1 MKQFT
6 EPELIVK
13 MMMPRDILTASSG
26 EETDPTTTENSDIK
40 MPEIDD
46 WDD

>member
-13 MMMPRDILTASSG
+13 MMMPRDILTASG
-26 EETDPTTTENSDIK
+26 EEATDPTTKRPDIE
-40 MPEIDD
+40 MPEIG

>member
-13 MMMPRDILTASSG
+13 MMMPRDILTASS
-26 EETDPTTTENSDIK
+26 EEATDPTTENSDIK

>member
-1 MKQFT
+1 MKQFM

-13 MMMPRDILTASSG
+13 MMVPRDILTASSE
-26 EETDPTTTENSDIK
+26 EETDPTTKDSDIK

>member
-6 EPELIVK
+6 EPELTVK
-13 MMMPRDILTASSG
+13 LMMPRDILTASG
-26 EETDPTTTENSDIK
+26 EEETNLATENSDIIT
-40 MPEIDD
+40 PEIDD

>member
-13 MMMPRDILTASSG
+13 MMMPKDVLTASS
-26 EETDPTTTENSDIK
+26 EEATDPTTKQPDHV
-40 MPEIDD
+40 MPEIG
-46 WDD
+46 WDDD